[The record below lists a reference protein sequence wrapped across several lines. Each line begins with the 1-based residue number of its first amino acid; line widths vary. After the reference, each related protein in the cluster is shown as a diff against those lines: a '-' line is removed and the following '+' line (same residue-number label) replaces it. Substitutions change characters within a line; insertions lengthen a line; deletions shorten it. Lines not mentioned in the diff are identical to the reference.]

1 MLPKGL
7 KTLWHKLKAKIQ
19 RTWISSL
26 YFDFFFLDFCLSVSH
41 YAKKGVFVDPNHPY
55 IGYRMEGGSVE
66 YWVRDYSWYI
76 RIFALL
82 FFSIII
88 GAIQYKP
95 TKKEIACS
103 LIYAAIA
110 LKDCL
115 DYYLSWNQ
123 GTALQDYTILFV
135 SLTLVM
141 IYFDNKKQNS

>member
-7 KTLWHKLKAKIQ
+7 KTLWHKLKVKIQ
-19 RTWISSL
+19 RTWISSI

-41 YAKKGVFVDPNHPY
+41 YAKKGVFVAKDHPY

-103 LIYAAIA
+103 LIYTAIA
-110 LKDCL
+110 LKDCV

-123 GTALQDYTILFV
+123 GTALQDYIILFI
-135 SLTLVM
+135 SLTLVNV
-141 IYFDNKKQNS
+141 YFSLKQKV